1 MALYPKKGLQTSVAF
16 QENGKAGVYP
26 VQAWNDEIGT
36 FQFLSTLADGTVIP
50 FGAVVVV
57 PVNGDG
63 IRLPVA
69 NDVFIAT
76 DGNPKTADIA
86 GITAFGCYTTV
97 QAEGFKKSELDV
109 NVAVKQKGYINASIE
124 DASTVA
130 FGSEVSADLTHL
142 GKVKLAVAGEKVIG
156 KVNKVF
162 PAYKTV
168 EIELA

>member
-50 FGAVVVV
+50 FGACVVV
-57 PVNGDG
+57 PEDGDG
-63 IRLPVA
+63 VRLPTA
-69 NDVFIAT
+69 EDVLAGEDKNASFA
-76 DGNPKTADIA
+76 GVTAW
-86 GITAFGCYTTV
+86 GCYTTV

-109 NVAVKQKGYINASIE
+109 NVAVKQKGYINVLIE

-130 FGSEVSADLTHL
+130 FGDKVSLDLTHL
-142 GKVKLAVAGEKVIG
+142 GKVKKAEELEIIVGT
-156 KVNKVF
+156 VNKVY
-162 PAYKTV
+162 PAYGTV
-168 EIELA
+168 EIELVK